1 MSFYLP
7 CTLNLTSGLTF
18 LINRPKIKIGIEQLL
33 NDPPRFLMGRRLGLL
48 CNQASTDSSLIHSR
62 DLVNEAFPGQL
73 TCLFSPQHGF
83 FSEKQDNMIE
93 SGHQLDQITGLP
105 IFSLY
110 GDRRKPTAEMLDYF
124 DVLLIDLVDVGT
136 RVYTFIYTMA
146 YCLEAALEYGK
157 KVVILDRPNPLGG
170 VAVEGNLLHPDE
182 KSFVGLYPVPMR
194 HGLTIGELALYFND
208 QGIGADIT
216 VVPMS
221 GWKRSMFFKETG
233 LPWVYPS
240 PNMPSADTAFVY
252 PGQVIW
258 EGTNISEGRGT
269 TLPFE
274 LFGAPFVEPDK
285 VATELVDT
293 PLPGCFLR
301 PLAFEPTSNKWAG
314 QYCRGFQIH
323 ITDPL
328 TFLSYRT
335 TLALLRAIMRLY
347 PEEFCYKEPPYEY
360 EFEKLP
366 LDLILGDRRLRK
378 ALEQGRDI
386 VTLEK
391 SWQAEL
397 DEFDLMR
404 KKYFLYD

>member
-1 MSFYLP
+1 
-7 CTLNLTSGLTF
+7 
-18 LINRPKIKIGIEQLL
+18 
-33 NDPPRFLMGRRLGLL
+33 
-48 CNQASTDSSLIHSR
+48 
-62 DLVNEAFPGQL
+62 
-73 TCLFSPQHGF
+73 
-83 FSEKQDNMIE
+83 MIE
-93 SGHQLDQITGLP
+93 SGHQLDQVTGLP
-105 IFSLY
+105 VFSLY
-110 GDRRKPTAEMLDYF
+110 GDRRKPTAEMFDHL

-146 YCLEAALEYGK
+146 YCLEAAAEHGK

-170 VAVEGNLLHPDE
+170 VAVEGNLLHRDV

-208 QGIGADIT
+208 QGIGADLT

-221 GWKRSMFFKETG
+221 GWKRSMLFKETG

-285 VATELVDT
+285 VSAEMDDT

-314 QYCRGFQIH
+314 ACCRGFQLH
-323 ITDPL
+323 VTDPQ
-328 TFLSYRT
+328 TFLPYRT
-335 TLALLRAIMRLY
+335 TLAFLRAIILLY
-347 PEEFCYKEPPYEY
+347 PGEFCYKEPPYEY

-378 ALEQGRDI
+378 ALEQGTDI